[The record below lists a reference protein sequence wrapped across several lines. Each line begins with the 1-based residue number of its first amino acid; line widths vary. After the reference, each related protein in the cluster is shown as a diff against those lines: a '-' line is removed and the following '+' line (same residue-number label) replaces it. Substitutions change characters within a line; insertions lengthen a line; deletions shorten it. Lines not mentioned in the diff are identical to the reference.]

1 MIQFKKLAQFFRL
14 LKMNSIFSI
23 SFDKK
28 KFELFISHRT
38 LQKHIIFSLCF
49 KKNVHLVFMISQRT
63 LQAPSHWNQIRH
75 SWYRTRCIYMYL
87 LFMFIKVNTCKVAK
101 FFTPAKIFQFRKRNI
116 LKHKQEENYQYKNY
130 SFKN

>member
-14 LKMNSIFSI
+14 LKMMVATMNSIFSI

-63 LQAPSHWNQIRH
+63 LQRQFIFSLCLKKNFR
-75 SWYRTRCIYMYL
+75 
-87 LFMFIKVNTCKVAK
+87 LFICHR
-101 FFTPAKIFQFRKRNI
+101 QR
-116 LKHKQEENYQYKNY
+116 
-130 SFKN
+130 